1 MGQWLDSPNVSGYV
15 FVGPFI
21 IGFLAFMMVPMLLS
35 FAFSFTRYN
44 ILQSPTFIGL
54 ENYITMFTD
63 DPKFWKVFGVT
74 MYYVVFSVPL
84 RLIMALI
91 VAMLLV
97 KSTKLSG
104 FYRAVYYLPSIIG
117 SSVAVAILWK
127 RMFASDGVINGLFGL
142 DIAWLGRSDTAIWTL
157 IILAVWQ
164 FGSSMLIFLS
174 GLKQI
179 PVSLYEAAT
188 MDGAGGVHKFF
199 KITLPMLTPTIF
211 FNLINQLINGF
222 MAFTQSYIITQGKPR
237 DTTLFYTVYMYQNA
251 FTYNKLGYGCALAWF
266 MILVVGI
273 LTLILFKTQKVDGER
288 MKKGYKEKRFA
299 IGVIYHIFTFCFAC
313 VMIYPLVWMVLSS
326 FKDTNEII
334 RTASE
339 LIPRHF
345 SLENYKVGWQGFAG
359 YNFGTFFKNSFVIA
373 GLSTIGAV
381 ASSAVIGYGFARI
394 NFKFKGFWFACMLLS
409 MMLPFQV
416 VMIPQY
422 IIFNKLGWVGSY
434 LPIIVPQWFGQGFF
448 IFLNIQFI
456 KGIPMDLD
464 EAARM
469 DGCSTYTIFFRII
482 RPLIKPSLVTS
493 AIFSFMWR
501 WDDFL
506 AALLYLSDPLKY
518 PVSYALKMFSDPTAG
533 SDWGA
538 MFAMATLSLIPIFV
552 IFLTMQK
559 YLVEGIA
566 STGIKG

>member
-199 KITLPMLTPTIF
+199 KITPHADPHDFL
-211 FNLINQLINGF
+211 
-222 MAFTQSYIITQGKPR
+222 QSDQPVDQRLYGIYTELYYYTGK
-237 DTTLFYTVYMYQNA
+237 T
-251 FTYNKLGYGCALAWF
+251 
-266 MILVVGI
+266 
-273 LTLILFKTQKVDGER
+273 
-288 MKKGYKEKRFA
+288 KGYHPFLYC
-299 IGVIYHIFTFCFAC
+299 IY
-313 VMIYPLVWMVLSS
+313 VPERIYL
-326 FKDTNEII
+326 
-334 RTASE
+334 
-339 LIPRHF
+339 
-345 SLENYKVGWQGFAG
+345 
-359 YNFGTFFKNSFVIA
+359 
-373 GLSTIGAV
+373 
-381 ASSAVIGYGFARI
+381 
-394 NFKFKGFWFACMLLS
+394 
-409 MMLPFQV
+409 
-416 VMIPQY
+416 
-422 IIFNKLGWVGSY
+422 
-434 LPIIVPQWFGQGFF
+434 
-448 IFLNIQFI
+448 
-456 KGIPMDLD
+456 
-464 EAARM
+464 
-469 DGCSTYTIFFRII
+469 
-482 RPLIKPSLVTS
+482 
-493 AIFSFMWR
+493 
-501 WDDFL
+501 
-506 AALLYLSDPLKY
+506 
-518 PVSYALKMFSDPTAG
+518 
-533 SDWGA
+533 
-538 MFAMATLSLIPIFV
+538 
-552 IFLTMQK
+552 
-559 YLVEGIA
+559 
-566 STGIKG
+566 

>member
-1 MGQWLDSPNVSGYV
+1 MSKEKTSPKRKRTLGQWLDSPNVSGYV

-179 PVSLYEAAT
+179 PGHSL
-188 MDGAGGVHKFF
+188 
-199 KITLPMLTPTIF
+199 
-211 FNLINQLINGF
+211 
-222 MAFTQSYIITQGKPR
+222 
-237 DTTLFYTVYMYQNA
+237 
-251 FTYNKLGYGCALAWF
+251 C
-266 MILVVGI
+266 
-273 LTLILFKTQKVDGER
+273 
-288 MKKGYKEKRFA
+288 
-299 IGVIYHIFTFCFAC
+299 
-313 VMIYPLVWMVLSS
+313 
-326 FKDTNEII
+326 
-334 RTASE
+334 
-339 LIPRHF
+339 
-345 SLENYKVGWQGFAG
+345 
-359 YNFGTFFKNSFVIA
+359 
-373 GLSTIGAV
+373 
-381 ASSAVIGYGFARI
+381 
-394 NFKFKGFWFACMLLS
+394 LLR
-409 MMLPFQV
+409 
-416 VMIPQY
+416 
-422 IIFNKLGWVGSY
+422 K
-434 LPIIVPQWFGQGFF
+434 
-448 IFLNIQFI
+448 
-456 KGIPMDLD
+456 
-464 EAARM
+464 
-469 DGCSTYTIFFRII
+469 
-482 RPLIKPSLVTS
+482 
-493 AIFSFMWR
+493 
-501 WDDFL
+501 
-506 AALLYLSDPLKY
+506 
-518 PVSYALKMFSDPTAG
+518 
-533 SDWGA
+533 
-538 MFAMATLSLIPIFV
+538 
-552 IFLTMQK
+552 
-559 YLVEGIA
+559 
-566 STGIKG
+566 